1 MRTSLLANSLQA
13 PRVVPNT
20 ASQMSS
26 FGEEAQRSAQPSP
39 KHAGA
44 GVDSHLS
51 LRVPAMQQNQP
62 VAGHGVGFGHL
73 LPALNGVAK
82 ANDSSER
89 GMAITGQQPPQM
101 QGRNTQSSSR
111 FSSLGN
117 LASLSLHIMVVQKSV
132 IKFSSYRC
140 SVYISVLPDQRYG
153 HSLESFLLSM
163 QQTGLHRWNGDA
175 AAHCTT
181 HYLLCRRG

>member
-1 MRTSLLANSLQA
+1 MQASWLSQVSKHGGLAGGFNDVVRGHMRTSLLANSLQA

-62 VAGHGVGFGHL
+62 VVGHGVGFGHL
-73 LPALNGVAK
+73 LPVGRSGCWYWMDGLSALKWYN
-82 ANDSSER
+82 
-89 GMAITGQQPPQM
+89 
-101 QGRNTQSSSR
+101 QSFWR
-111 FSSLGN
+111 
-117 LASLSLHIMVVQKSV
+117 I
-132 IKFSSYRC
+132 C
-140 SVYISVLPDQRYG
+140 
-153 HSLESFLLSM
+153 
-163 QQTGLHRWNGDA
+163 
-175 AAHCTT
+175 
-181 HYLLCRRG
+181 